1 MHNVQLDLTLL
12 PCQQQL
18 HSPRKDQ
25 PRGETGVKRLALSCR
40 HKYIKTIVPPSC
52 EGCISQTNPLSD
64 LSVVSKARAYR
75 PGRNFHL
82 GRKCFLSGL
91 LGSQRHG
98 LCLDT
103 WSYLTHDEVHALKG
117 SKLWFSRFASVERCQ
132 TVNQNS
138 CNRRSVPRIA
148 LDRHVTK
155 VKAWLTWSD
164 RLQLAHWNDW
174 KLLKQRFR
182 I

>member
-1 MHNVQLDLTLL
+1 MTRSMHNVQLDLTLL

-75 PGRNFHL
+75 PGRSFHL

-91 LGSQRHG
+91 WAHNDTDSASTLGATWHMTKFTLWKDLNFGFLG
-98 LCLDT
+98 LHLWKDAKQ
-103 WSYLTHDEVHALKG
+103 LTKTVATEDQ
-117 SKLWFSRFASVERCQ
+117 CQ
-132 TVNQNS
+132 E
-138 CNRRSVPRIA
+138 
-148 LDRHVTK
+148 
-155 VKAWLTWSD
+155 
-164 RLQLAHWNDW
+164 
-174 KLLKQRFR
+174 
-182 I
+182 